1 MNPVLELL
9 MSQLVGAEGLI
20 NLTESVVNEAD
31 THDFPIIA
39 LVKSSIYLA
48 WKKAARRGCQWL

>member
-1 MNPVLELL
+1 

-31 THDFPIIA
+31 AHDFPIIA

-48 WKKAARRGCQWL
+48 WKKAARRGCQ